1 MVAVKV
7 AAFYR
12 FRPAAARNASAW
24 ATRGPSVGEPLV
36 ETGAAAPAAR
46 NGPLLM
52 WWSMAA
58 HREAAGAAEAALNCG
73 CVHWGFICIRIMRRR
88 VGSGGSARSGGRT

>member
-24 ATRGPSVGEPLV
+24 ATRGPSVGEPLA
-36 ETGAAAPAAR
+36 ETGAATPAAR
-46 NGPLLM
+46 NGPCVEHGRWAILGAPATRL
-52 WWSMAA
+52 SATILA
-58 HREAAGAAEAALNCG
+58 TAGEHTATSSE
-73 CVHWGFICIRIMRRR
+73 
-88 VGSGGSARSGGRT
+88 